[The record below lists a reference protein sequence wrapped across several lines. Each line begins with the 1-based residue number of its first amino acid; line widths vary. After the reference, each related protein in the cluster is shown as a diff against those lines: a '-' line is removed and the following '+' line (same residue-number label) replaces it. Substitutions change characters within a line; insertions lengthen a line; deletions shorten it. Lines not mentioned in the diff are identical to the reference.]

1 MDNQRIFLFAILSVL
16 ILMLW
21 SAWESEQRSVP
32 TAVTAAKREV
42 PSAPVTTV
50 APGATEKTVTPTPG
64 AAKLETSERI
74 HVHTDLLRMEI
85 DTQGGD
91 LRVAELLKHVAQSK
105 LN

>member
-21 SAWESEQRSVP
+21 SAWESEQRSTP

-50 APGATEKTVTPTPG
+50 APSVTGKSVAPTPST
-64 AAKLETSERI
+64 ARLESSERI
-74 HVHTDLLRMEI
+74 LVNTDLLHVEI

-91 LRVAELLKHVAQSK
+91 LRVAELLKH
-105 LN
+105 